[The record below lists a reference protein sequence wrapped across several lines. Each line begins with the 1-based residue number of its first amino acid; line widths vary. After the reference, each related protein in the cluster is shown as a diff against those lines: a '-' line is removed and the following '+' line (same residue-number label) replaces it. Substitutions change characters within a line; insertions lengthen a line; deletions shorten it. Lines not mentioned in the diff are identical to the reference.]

1 MAATPKRFM
10 WGGSP
15 RQCSSRDRSGGPE
28 SERIPPAQDVD
39 ERLLF
44 ALAPRPPESRA
55 RRPGRRRTGGKQR
68 GDTQKPPLPCPPPA
82 PAQGGRA
89 VAPGSQAAPPP
100 APPCPLHVSGVNV
113 SPRRE
118 RSHRVAP
125 ARPLEGQHA
134 QKGPGGNLLRVPLPP
149 QGPRGSSHP
158 RERSP
163 VFHFCSDFHSEDTHV
178 LTDVAVLCFPPTRME
193 ASLSSVLSS
202 PSPGARAVPGTPVN
216 YK

>member
-1 MAATPKRFM
+1 M

-55 RRPGRRRTGGKQR
+55 RRPGRRRTRGKQR

-100 APPCPLHVSGVNV
+100 APPAPFTSLAST
-113 SPRRE
+113 SPRGGSGHTVWPPHGHLKVNTLR
-118 RSHRVAP
+118 RDLAGTCCGCPSPH
-125 ARPLEGQHA
+125 
-134 QKGPGGNLLRVPLPP
+134 KGPGGLP
-149 QGPRGSSHP
+149 
-158 RERSP
+158 
-163 VFHFCSDFHSEDTHV
+163 
-178 LTDVAVLCFPPTRME
+178 
-193 ASLSSVLSS
+193 
-202 PSPGARAVPGTPVN
+202 TPVSGAPSSTFAQTFTPRTPT
-216 YK
+216 YLRTWPFSASPPPGWRPRCRLFCPRHPQVPERCLAPL